1 LTGAELHD
9 TVEIGPWIRVSAANP
24 ASRLTAAMETK
35 MVGRVIGTVITTLLY
50 GWAMMAYTP
59 QAALITGEAAGHQ
72 LNNTD
77 SGYLT
82 AVYTMSFLS
91 ATGTI
96 MTVIFVGVLAA
107 IWFKPVREAIKRTSQ
122 ATAVLLAAAAAL
134 VLGTGDGR
142 AFFEKVDRTEIYP
155 ILPNQSAFWIPEV
168 GASKDKQVQMDSEAF
183 LNENKVQLS
192 RFQVPHQKLTGS
204 AGTSVFSGWDY
215 YVPAG
220 RLIIVD
226 RTPFSREWVDS
237 SDRGTSTKKEGFPCQ
252 SKEGLNVTVGVAL
265 GASVSQANAA
275 RYLYRFGV
283 LPPKGEIRGAAD
295 SIEND
300 GRIIFTSV
308 YYSRSVQNVMD
319 DFGRKKILEL
329 ICDQITARTFDKVNE
344 DAKLIKDTAA
354 KQIVD
359 FFAGYGITIDFMG
372 WADTFSFDKDVQDA
386 VNRLYVAKQDE
397 EIGRR
402 LQPFTEVIKALA
414 QAQAQRSFGDKT
426 DGRLPTTF
434 FGMPPEVVG
443 PLLGVQ
449 QNSLR
454 PAAAPAR

>member
-1 LTGAELHD
+1 
-9 TVEIGPWIRVSAANP
+9 
-24 ASRLTAAMETK
+24 

-50 GWAMMAYTP
+50 AWAMMAYTP
-59 QAALITGEAAGHQ
+59 HAALITGEAAGQ
-72 LNNTD
+72 QFDNTD
-77 SGYLT
+77 SGYVT
-82 AVYTMSFLS
+82 AVYTMSFFS
-91 ATGTI
+91 AVGTI
-96 MTVIFVGVLAA
+96 MTVVFVAILAA
-107 IWFKPVREAIKRTSQ
+107 IWFKPVKEAIKRASQ
-122 ATAVLLAAAAAL
+122 PLAVLLAVAAAL
-134 VLGTGDGR
+134 LLGTNDGS

-168 GASKDKQVQMDSEAF
+168 GASKDKQVQMDSEAY
-183 LNENKVQLS
+183 LNDNKVQLS
-192 RFQVPHQKLTGS
+192 RFQIPHQKLTGS
-204 AGTSVFSGWDY
+204 AGNSVFAGWDY

-226 RTPFSREWVDS
+226 RTPFSREWVDAAE
-237 SDRGTSTKKEGFPCQ
+237 RGTSPKKEGFPCQ
-252 SKEGLNVTVGVAL
+252 SKEGLNVTVGVAI

-275 RYLYRFGV
+275 KYLFRFGV
-283 LPPKGEIRGAAD
+283 LPPRGDIKGAPD

-308 YYSRSVQNVMD
+308 YYSRTVHDVMD

-354 KQIVD
+354 RQIVD

-372 WADTFSFDKDVQDA
+372 WADTFTFDKDVQDA
-386 VNRLYVAKQDE
+386 VNRLYIAKQDE

-402 LQPFTEVIKALA
+402 LQPYTEVIKALA

-426 DGRLPTTF
+426 DGKLPTTF

-443 PLLGVQ
+443 PLLGTQ
-449 QNSLR
+449 PNPQR
-454 PAAAPAR
+454 PPAPAR

>member
-1 LTGAELHD
+1 M
-9 TVEIGPWIRVSAANP
+9 IGRIV
-24 ASRLTAAMETK
+24 
-35 MVGRVIGTVITTLLY
+35 GTVVTTLIY
-50 GWAMMAYTP
+50 GWAMRAYSP
-59 QAALITGEAAGHQ
+59 QATLMTGEVAGRQ
-72 LNNTD
+72 LDNTD
-77 SGYLT
+77 AGYLT
-82 AVYTMSFLS
+82 AVYTMSFFS
-91 ATGTI
+91 AIGSV
-96 MTVIFVGVLAA
+96 MTLVFVGVLAW
-107 IWFKPVREAIKRTSQ
+107 IWYKPVRNAVRRASPPL
-122 ATAVLLAAAAAL
+122 AVLLAAAGAL
-134 VLGTGDGR
+134 LAGTGDGR
-142 AFFEKVDRTEIYP
+142 AFFEKADRTEIYP

-168 GASKDKQVQMDSEAF
+168 GAVKDKQVQIDSEAF
-183 LNENKVQLS
+183 LNENKVQLN

-237 SDRGTSTKKEGFPCQ
+237 SDRGTSAKKEGFPCQ

-275 RYLYRFGV
+275 RYLFRFGV
-283 LPPKGEIRGAAD
+283 LPQRGEVRGTAD
-295 SIEND
+295 SVEND
-300 GRIIFTSV
+300 GRIIFQSV

-354 KQIVD
+354 KQVVD

-372 WADTFSFDKDVQDA
+372 WADTFTFDKEVQEA
-386 VNRLYVAKQDE
+386 VNRLYIAKQDE
-397 EIGRR
+397 DIGRR
-402 LQPFTEVIKALA
+402 LQPYTEVIKALA

-443 PLLGVQ
+443 PLLGAQ
-449 QNSLR
+449 LNPPR
-454 PAAAPAR
+454 PVAAPAAPGR

>member
-1 LTGAELHD
+1 MGHD
-9 TVEIGPWIRVSAANP
+9 G
-24 ASRLTAAMETK
+24 
-35 MVGRVIGTVITTLLY
+35 LY
-50 GWAMMAYTP
+50 
-59 QAALITGEAAGHQ
+59 AAGDADDRPGRQ
-72 LNNTD
+72 LDDTD
-77 SGYLT
+77 AGYLT
-82 AVYTMSFLS
+82 AVYTINFFG

-96 MTVIFVGVLAA
+96 MTVLFIGVLAG
-107 IWFKPVREAIKRTSQ
+107 IWFKPVRDAIRRVSQ
-122 ATAVLLAAAAAL
+122 AVAALLAVSGAL
-134 VLGTGDGR
+134 LIGTTDGR

-168 GASKDKQVQMDSEAF
+168 GAVKDKQVQVDSEAF
-183 LNENKVQLS
+183 LNENKVQLN
-192 RFQVPHQKLTGS
+192 RFQIPHQKLAGS
-204 AGTSVFSGWDY
+204 AGNSIFAGWDY
-215 YVPAG
+215 FVPAG

-226 RTPFSREWVDS
+226 RTPFSREWVDAQE
-237 SDRGTSTKKEGFPCQ
+237 RGTSAKKEGFPCQ
-252 SKEGLNVTVGVAL
+252 TKEGLNVTVGVAL

-275 RYLYRFGV
+275 KYLFRFGV
-283 LPPKGEIRGAAD
+283 LPPRGEVRGMAD
-295 SIEND
+295 SVEND

-329 ICDQITARTFDKVNE
+329 ICDQITSRTFDKANE
-344 DAKLIKDTAA
+344 EAKLIKDTAA

-372 WADTFSFDKDVQDA
+372 WADTFTFDKEVQDA
-386 VNRLYVAKQDE
+386 VNRLYIAKQDE
-397 EIGRR
+397 DIGRR
-402 LQPFTEVIKALA
+402 LQPYTEVIKALA

-449 QNSLR
+449 QNLPR
-454 PAAAPAR
+454 PAGAPAVPAR

>member
-1 LTGAELHD
+1 M
-9 TVEIGPWIRVSAANP
+9 I
-24 ASRLTAAMETK
+24 
-35 MVGRVIGTVITTLLY
+35 GRVVGTVATTLLY
-50 GWAMMAYTP
+50 GWGMMAYAPRAT
-59 QAALITGEAAGHQ
+59 LITGQAAGRQ
-72 LNNTD
+72 LDNTD
-77 SGYLT
+77 AGYLT
-82 AVYTMSFLS
+82 AVNTMNVFS
-91 ATGTI
+91 AIGTI
-96 MTVIFVGVLAA
+96 MTVLFIGVLAC
-107 IWFKPVREAIKRTSQ
+107 IWFKPVRNAIKKVSPTL
-122 ATAVLLAAAAAL
+122 AVPLAVAGALL
-134 VLGTGDGR
+134 LGTTDGR

-168 GASKDKQVQMDSEAF
+168 GAVKDKQVQVDSEAF
-183 LNENKVQLS
+183 LNENKVQLN
-192 RFQVPHQKLTGS
+192 RFQIPHQKLAGS
-204 AGTSVFSGWDY
+204 AGNSVFSGWDY
-215 YVPAG
+215 FVPAG

-226 RTPFSREWVDS
+226 RTPFSREWVDAQE
-237 SDRGTSTKKEGFPCQ
+237 RGTSAKKEGFPCQ

-275 RYLYRFGV
+275 KYLFRFGV
-283 LPPKGEIRGAAD
+283 LPPKGDVKGAAD
-295 SIEND
+295 SVDND
-300 GRIIFTSV
+300 GKVIFTSV

-329 ICDQITARTFDKVNE
+329 ICDQVTSRTFDKVNE

-372 WADTFSFDKDVQDA
+372 WADTFTFDKDVQDA

-402 LQPFTEVIKALA
+402 LQPYTEVIKALA

-443 PLLGVQ
+443 PLLGAQ
-449 QNSLR
+449 QSAPR
-454 PAAAPAR
+454 PAAAPAAPAR

>member
-1 LTGAELHD
+1 MGHD
-9 TVEIGPWIRVSAANP
+9 G
-24 ASRLTAAMETK
+24 
-35 MVGRVIGTVITTLLY
+35 LY
-50 GWAMMAYTP
+50 
-59 QAALITGEAAGHQ
+59 AAGDADDRPGRQ
-72 LNNTD
+72 LDDTD
-77 SGYLT
+77 AGYLT
-82 AVYTMSFLS
+82 AVYTINFFG

-96 MTVIFVGVLAA
+96 MTVLFIGVLAG
-107 IWFKPVREAIKRTSQ
+107 IWFKPVRDAIRRVSQ
-122 ATAVLLAAAAAL
+122 AVAALLAVSGAL
-134 VLGTGDGR
+134 LIGTTDGR

-168 GASKDKQVQMDSEAF
+168 GAVKDKQVQVDSEAF
-183 LNENKVQLS
+183 LNENKVQLN
-192 RFQVPHQKLTGS
+192 RFQIPHQKLAGS
-204 AGTSVFSGWDY
+204 AGNSIFAGWDY
-215 YVPAG
+215 FVPAG

-226 RTPFSREWVDS
+226 RTPFSREWVDAH
-237 SDRGTSTKKEGFPCQ
+237 DRGTSAKKEGFPCQ
-252 SKEGLNVTVGVAL
+252 TKEGLNVTVGVAL

-275 RYLYRFGV
+275 KYLFRFGV
-283 LPPKGEIRGAAD
+283 LPPRGEVRGMAD
-295 SIEND
+295 SVEND

-329 ICDQITARTFDKVNE
+329 ICDQITSRTFDKANE
-344 DAKLIKDTAA
+344 EAKLIKDTAA

-372 WADTFSFDKDVQDA
+372 WADTFTFDKEVQDA
-386 VNRLYVAKQDE
+386 VNRLYIAKQDE
-397 EIGRR
+397 DIGRR
-402 LQPFTEVIKALA
+402 LQPYTEVIKALA

-449 QNSLR
+449 QNLPR
-454 PAAAPAR
+454 PAGAPAVPAR